1 GRLLLGAAAQD
12 EVVDQLHRGVVHL
25 DVEGFHFVGEIVVSP
40 DGGDGHEQTE
50 GGGDQCFRDTAGD
63 GRQTGGLVGLDALKR
78 VQDADDRAEES
89 DEWGR
94 RTDGGESGEPA
105 LHFGVHDGDGALQTA
120 LGGVD
125 DVGVGNLLG

>member
-12 EVVDQLHRGVVHL
+12 EVVDEFHRGVVHL

-50 GGGDQCFRDTAGD
+50 GGGDQRLRDTAGD
-63 GRQTGGLVGLDALKR
+63 SRQTGGFVGGDALKR
-78 VQDADDRAEES
+78 VQNADHGAEQT
-89 DEWGR
+89 DERGG
-94 RTDGGESGEPA
+94 RTDRGESRQAA
-105 LHFGVHDGDGALQTA
+105 LHFGVDDGDGALQAA

-125 DVGVGNLLG
+125 DVG